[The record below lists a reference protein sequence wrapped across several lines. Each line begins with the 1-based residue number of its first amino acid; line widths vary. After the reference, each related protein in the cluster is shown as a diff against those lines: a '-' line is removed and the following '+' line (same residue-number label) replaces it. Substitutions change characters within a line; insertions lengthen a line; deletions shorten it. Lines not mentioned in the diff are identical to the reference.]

1 MKYVNTSV
9 VFQEIPDEVTLAVN
23 ISNCPCRCKGCHS
36 PYLWNDVGTPLTTEA
51 IDGFMAKYGDG
62 ITCLCFMGGDAD
74 PCGVVSLARYV
85 HDVYPAVKVGWYSGR
100 SSIARGVDSGV
111 FDYIKLGP
119 YVEKLGGLKSPST
132 NQRLYRRNGDGSMVD
147 LTPLFSCGQE
157 GRRE

>member
-1 MKYVNTSV
+1 MKYVNTDV

-36 PYLWNDVGTPLTTEA
+36 RYLWDDVGTPLTAEA
-51 IDGFMAKYGDG
+51 IDGLMEKYGNG

-74 PCGVVSLARYV
+74 PCGVAALARYV
-85 HDVYPAVKVGWYSGR
+85 HGAYPAVKVGWYSGR
-100 SSIARGVDSGV
+100 SFVRNGVDSGV

-132 NQRLYRRNGDGSMVD
+132 NQRLYRRNEDGSMVD
-147 LTPLFSCGQE
+147 ITPLFL
-157 GRRE
+157 RR